1 MPDTLLI
8 SQKTLDGGLSFAE
21 YMKLVEGLVAEN
33 KTTGTDHSE
42 FMVDYTRLN
51 LQRMRRLIKT
61 TLLLDELRETL
72 DKLQKKMVWVVLTEG
87 WCGDA
92 AQIVPVI
99 AEIARYSEKIK
110 LHLLLRDE
118 HPEVMDA
125 YLTNGS
131 RSIPKLICLEAGS
144 LKELGSWG
152 PRPAAAQ
159 QMVVEGKAMNLS
171 KEEFIQRVHK
181 WYADNKTLDTQKELL
196 EKIREWEEKG
206 LRFYPV

>member
-1 MPDTLLI
+1 MATNQLITRETIQKGFSFDEYIKMTEKLLE
-8 SQKTLDGGLSFAE
+8 QG
-21 YMKLVEGLVAEN
+21 

-61 TLLLDELRETL
+61 TLLLEEVREKL
-72 DKLQKKMVWVVLTEG
+72 DHLEKEMIWVVLTEA

-99 AEIARYSEKIK
+99 AEMVRYSPKIQ
-110 LHLLLRDE
+110 LSLLLRDE
-118 HPEVMDA
+118 HPRIMDA
-125 YLTNGS
+125 YLSNGT

-144 LKELGSWG
+144 LRELGSWG

-159 QMVVEGKAMNLS
+159 QMVMEAKATPNIT
-171 KEEFIQRVHK
+171 KEEFIHGVHK
-181 WYADNKTLDTQKELL
+181 WYADNKTLDTQQELL
-196 EKIREWEEKG
+196 EQIKEWEAA
-206 LRFYPV
+206 

>member
-1 MPDTLLI
+1 MQTPATLTPQIIEQGI
-8 SQKTLDGGLSFAE
+8 SFEAYVAMTE
-21 YMKLVEGLVAEN
+21 KLLTEN
-33 KTTGTDHSE
+33 KTTGTDHSP

-61 TLLLDELRETL
+61 TLLLDEVRETL
-72 DKLQKKMVWVVLTEG
+72 DKLEKEMVWVVLTEA

-92 AQIVPVI
+92 AQVVPVI
-99 AEIARYSEKIK
+99 AEIARYSDKIS

-125 YLTNGS
+125 YLTNGT
-131 RSIPKLICLEAGS
+131 RSIPKLICLEKDT
-144 LKELGSWG
+144 LRELGSWG
-152 PRPAAAQ
+152 PRPATAQ
-159 QMVVEGKAMNLS
+159 QMVLDAKKDPNLT

-196 EKIREWEEKG
+196 EKIKEWNAK
-206 LRFYPV
+206 

>member
-1 MPDTLLI
+1 MINTQVITQETLHN
-8 SQKTLDGGLSFAE
+8 GYSFQE
-21 YMKLVEGLVAEN
+21 YMELIENLLAEN
-33 KTTGTDHSE
+33 KTTGTDHSQ

-51 LQRMRRLIKT
+51 MQRMRRLIKT
-61 TLLLDELRETL
+61 TLLLNELRETL
-72 DKLQKKMVWVVLTEG
+72 DVLQKKMAWVVLTEG

-99 AEIARYSEKIK
+99 AEIARYSDKID

-125 YLTNGS
+125 YLTNGT

-144 LKELGSWG
+144 LQELGSWG
-152 PRPAAAQ
+152 PRPASAQ
-159 QMVVEGKAMNLS
+159 QMVLEGKKLNIS
-171 KEEFIQRVHK
+171 KEAFIERVHK

-196 EKIREWEEKG
+196 EKIKEWDTK
-206 LRFYPV
+206 

>member
-1 MPDTLLI
+1 MPDTQIIRQETLRKSISFQEYIELIEKLL
-8 SQKTLDGGLSFAE
+8 
-21 YMKLVEGLVAEN
+21 AEN
-33 KTTGTDHSE
+33 ETTGTDHSE

-51 LQRMRRLIKT
+51 MQRMRRLIKT
-61 TLLLDELRETL
+61 TLLLEELRDTL
-72 DKLQKKMVWVVLTEG
+72 DKLPKKMVWVVLTEG

-99 AEIARYSEKIK
+99 AEIARYSDKID

-125 YLTNGS
+125 YLTNGG
-131 RSIPKLICLEAGS
+131 RSIPKLICLEADS
-144 LKELGSWG
+144 LQELGSWG
-152 PRPAAAQ
+152 PRPVAAQ
-159 QMVVEGKAMNLS
+159 QMVMEGKELNLS

-196 EKIREWEEKG
+196 EKLKEWS
-206 LRFYPV
+206 RN

>member
-1 MPDTLLI
+1 MPDIL
-8 SQKTLDGGLSFAE
+8 SQKTIEKGLSFAE
-21 YMKLVEGLVAEN
+21 YMKLIEGLVIKN

-72 DKLQKKMVWVVLTEG
+72 DSLQKKMVWVVLTEG

-99 AEIARYSEKIK
+99 AEIARYSDKIE

-118 HPEVMDA
+118 QPEVMDA
-125 YLTNGS
+125 YLTNGT
-131 RSIPKLICLEAGS
+131 RSIPKLVCLEAGS
-144 LKELGSWG
+144 LKELGNWG

-159 QMVVEGKAMNLS
+159 QMVLEGKAMNLS

-181 WYADNKTLDTQKELL
+181 WYADNKTLNTQKELL
-196 EKIREWEEKG
+196 EKIREWS
-206 LRFYPV
+206 RN

>member
-1 MPDTLLI
+1 MQEQQVITPEIIHNGYSFKTYITFIESLLA
-8 SQKTLDGGLSFAE
+8 D
-21 YMKLVEGLVAEN
+21 N

-51 LQRMRRLIKT
+51 MQRMNRLIKT
-61 TLLLDELRETL
+61 TVLIDELRREL
-72 DKLQKKMVWVVLTEG
+72 ENLQKEMVWLVITEG

-99 AEIARYSEKIK
+99 AEMARYSDKIQ
-110 LHLLLRDE
+110 LSLILRDE
-118 HPEVMDA
+118 HPKVMDA

-131 RSIPKLICLEAGS
+131 RSIPKLVCLEAGT
-144 LKELGSWG
+144 LRELGSWG

-159 QMVVEGKAMNLS
+159 DMIMEAKKNPDIS
-171 KEEFIQRVHK
+171 RDEFIHKVHK

-196 EKIREWEEKG
+196 EKLREWKDN
-206 LRFYPV
+206 

>member
-1 MPDTLLI
+1 MPDI
-8 SQKTLDGGLSFAE
+8 QRINHKTIEKSLSFAE
-21 YMKLVEGLVAEN
+21 YITLIEGLVAEN

-51 LQRMRRLIKT
+51 LQRQRRLIKT

-72 DKLQKKMVWVVLTEG
+72 DSLQKKMVWVVLTEG

-99 AEIARYSEKIK
+99 AEIARYSDKID

-125 YLTNGS
+125 YLTNGG
-131 RSIPKLICLEAGS
+131 RSIPKLVCLEAGS

-159 QMVVEGKAMNLS
+159 QMVLDGKAMNLS

-196 EKIREWEEKG
+196 EKIREWEEK
-206 LRFYPV
+206 

>member
-1 MPDTLLI
+1 MTNTQLITQETL
-8 SQKTLDGGLSFAE
+8 QKSFSFLE
-21 YMKLVEGLVAEN
+21 YMELIENLLAEQ
-33 KTTGTDHSE
+33 KTTGTDHSQ

-51 LQRMRRLIKT
+51 MQRMRRLIKT
-61 TLLLDELRETL
+61 TLLLSELRETL
-72 DKLQKKMVWVVLTEG
+72 DTLQNKMVWVVLTEG

-99 AEIARYSEKIK
+99 AEIARYSDKID

-125 YLTNGS
+125 YLTNGT

-144 LKELGSWG
+144 LQELGSWG
-152 PRPAAAQ
+152 PRPASAQ
-159 QMVVEGKAMNLS
+159 QMVMEGKNLNLS
-171 KEEFIQRVHK
+171 KEAFIERVHK

-196 EKIREWEEKG
+196 EKVKEWSKK
-206 LRFYPV
+206 

>member
-1 MPDTLLI
+1 MQTQSVITPEI
-8 SQKTLDGGLSFAE
+8 IEKGYNFSAYLS
-21 YMKLVEGLVAEN
+21 LTEGLLAEN
-33 KTTGTDHSE
+33 KTTGTDHSA

-51 LQRMRRLIKT
+51 MQRMRRLAKT
-61 TLLLDELRETL
+61 TLLLNEVREKL
-72 DKLQKKMVWVVLTEG
+72 DHLQKEMVWLVITEG

-99 AEIARYSEKIK
+99 AEIARYSDKIA
-110 LHLLLRDE
+110 LSLILRDE
-118 HPEVMDA
+118 HPEVIDA

-144 LKELGSWG
+144 LRELGSWG

-159 QMVVEGKAMNLS
+159 QMIMKAKENPDLS
-171 KEEFIQRVHK
+171 RDEFIRKVHK

-196 EKIREWEEKG
+196 EKIREWG
-206 LRFYPV
+206 

>member
-1 MPDTLLI
+1 MTHTPLI
-8 SQKTLDGGLSFAE
+8 SQNILEKSLSFAE
-21 YMKLVEGLVAEN
+21 YMKLIEGLVAEN
-33 KTTGTDHSE
+33 KTTGTDHSA

-72 DKLQKKMVWVVLTEG
+72 DSLRKKMVWVVLTEG

-99 AEIARYSEKIK
+99 AEIARYSDKINI
-110 LHLLLRDE
+110 HLLLRDE
-118 HPEVMDA
+118 HPAIMDA
-125 YLTNGS
+125 YLTNGT
-131 RSIPKLICLEAGS
+131 RSIPKLICLEAGN

-159 QMVVEGKAMNLS
+159 QMVLEGKAMNLS

-196 EKIREWEEKG
+196 EKIREWSS
-206 LRFYPV
+206 

>member
-1 MPDTLLI
+1 MPHTQRISPEILQKSISFQEYIELTENLL
-8 SQKTLDGGLSFAE
+8 
-21 YMKLVEGLVAEN
+21 AEN

-51 LQRMRRLIKT
+51 MQRMRRLRRT
-61 TLLLDELRETL
+61 TLLLEELRDTL
-72 DKLQKKMVWVVLTEG
+72 DSLQKKMVWVVLTEA

-99 AEIARYSEKIK
+99 AEIARYSDKID
-110 LHLLLRDE
+110 LHLLLRDG
-118 HPEVMDA
+118 HPEVMDG

-131 RSIPKLICLEAGS
+131 RSIPKLICLEADK

-159 QMVVEGKAMNLS
+159 QMVMEGKKLNLS
-171 KEEFIQRVHK
+171 KEDFIQRVHK
-181 WYADNKTLDTQKELL
+181 WYADNKTLDTKKELL
-196 EKIREWEEKG
+196 EKIKEWDRK
-206 LRFYPV
+206 

>member
-1 MPDTLLI
+1 MPNPKIITPETLRKSI
-8 SQKTLDGGLSFAE
+8 SFQK
-21 YMKLVEGLVAEN
+21 YMELTEKLLTEN

-42 FMVDYTRLN
+42 FMVDYSRLN
-51 LQRMRRLIKT
+51 MQRMRRLIKT
-61 TLLLDELRETL
+61 TMLLDELRDTL
-72 DKLQKKMVWVVLTEG
+72 DKLQKKMTWVVLTEG

-99 AEIARYSEKIK
+99 AEIARYSDKTD

-125 YLTNGS
+125 YLTNGT
-131 RSIPKLICLEAGS
+131 RSIPKLICLEADS
-144 LKELGSWG
+144 LQELGSWG

-159 QMVVEGKAMNLS
+159 EMVMEAKASNLNRD
-171 KEEFIQRVHK
+171 EFIQRVHK

-196 EKIREWEEKG
+196 EKIKEWS
-206 LRFYPV
+206 RN

>member
-1 MPDTLLI
+1 MPDTQLI
-8 SQKTLDGGLSFAE
+8 SQDILRKSISFEE
-21 YMKLVEGLVAEN
+21 YMEQIENLLAEN
-33 KTTGTDHSE
+33 KTTGNDHSE

-51 LQRMRRLIKT
+51 MQRMRRLIKT

-72 DKLQKKMVWVVLTEG
+72 GKLQKKMVWVVLTEG

-99 AEIARYSEKIK
+99 AEIARYSDKID

-118 HPEVMDA
+118 NPEIMDA
-125 YLTNGS
+125 YLSNGT
-131 RSIPKLICLEAGS
+131 RSIPKLICLESGS

-152 PRPAAAQ
+152 PRPASAQ
-159 QMVVEGKAMNLS
+159 QMVMEGKELNLS

-196 EKIREWEEKG
+196 EKIKEWDRK
-206 LRFYPV
+206 

>member
-1 MPDTLLI
+1 MQAIMLDTQTI
-8 SQKTLDGGLSFAE
+8 SQETLKKSISFKE
-21 YMKLVEGLVAEN
+21 YKEMIEKLLAEN

-51 LQRMRRLIKT
+51 MQRMRRLVKT
-61 TLLLDELRETL
+61 TLLIEELRETL

-99 AEIARYSEKIK
+99 AEIARYSDKID

-118 HPEVMDA
+118 HPKVMDA

-131 RSIPKLICLEAGS
+131 RSIPKLICLEADN
-144 LKELGSWG
+144 LQELGNWG
-152 PRPAAAQ
+152 PRPASAQ
-159 QMVVEGKAMNLS
+159 QMVVEAKAAKLE
-171 KEEFIQRVHK
+171 KDAFIQRVHK
-181 WYADNKTLDTQKELL
+181 WYADNKTLDTQRELL
-196 EKIREWEEKG
+196 EKIKDWSRD
-206 LRFYPV
+206 

>member
-1 MPDTLLI
+1 MTNPQVITQETLQESI
-8 SQKTLDGGLSFAE
+8 SFEE
-21 YMKLVEGLVAEN
+21 YIQQIDHLLAEN

-51 LQRMRRLIKT
+51 MQRMRRLIKT
-61 TLLLDELRETL
+61 TLLLNELRETL
-72 DKLQKKMVWVVLTEG
+72 DALQKKMVWVVLTEG

-99 AEIARYSEKIK
+99 AEIARYSGKID

-125 YLTNGS
+125 YLTNGT

-144 LKELGSWG
+144 LQELGSWG
-152 PRPAAAQ
+152 PRPDSAQ
-159 QMVVEGKAMNLS
+159 QMVLEGKKLNLS
-171 KEEFIQRVHK
+171 KEEFIERVHK

-196 EKIREWEEKG
+196 EKIKKWDKK
-206 LRFYPV
+206 

>member
-1 MPDTLLI
+1 MSSPTIITAETLRKSI
-8 SQKTLDGGLSFAE
+8 SFQE
-21 YMKLVEGLVAEN
+21 YMELIEKLLAEN

-51 LQRMRRLIKT
+51 MQRMRRLIKT
-61 TLLLDELRETL
+61 TLLLDGLRDTL
-72 DKLQKKMVWVVLTEG
+72 DKLQKKMTWVVLTEG

-99 AEIARYSEKIK
+99 AEIARYSDKID

-125 YLTNGS
+125 YLTNGG
-131 RSIPKLICLEAGS
+131 RSIPKLICLRADS
-144 LKELGSWG
+144 LQELGSWG
-152 PRPAAAQ
+152 PRPVAAQ
-159 QMVVEGKAMNLS
+159 QMVMEGKELNLS

-196 EKIREWEEKG
+196 EKIKEWAG
-206 LRFYPV
+206 V